1 MSNRLIGP
9 SGGYRKTYSFN
20 WTCLIYHA
28 TTLFCRR
35 NYSYKNDQ
43 LGKTVGQMVGA
54 ARSARQNLVEA
65 SSRSATSKEQEL
77 KQLDVAKGSLLEL
90 AGDYEAF
97 IIDLNEVPWSNK
109 DERFITVNSLELDKF
124 EYTDD
129 VLHDYGVFT
138 LKMRKRCS
146 EWLENEN
153 PLIAANSMLIC
164 INRACALINGQ
175 MLRIDDYFI
184 HEGGFTE
191 KMSKVRIEQ
200 RDEDYKNEGSPN
212 CPKCGNLMRKVVA
225 RKGRYAGKSFWGCT
239 SYPECKGTRE
249 L

>member
-1 MSNRLIGP
+1 MSNKLIGP

-35 NYSYKNDQ
+35 NYNFKNDQ

-97 IIDLNEVPWSNK
+97 IIDLNEVPW
-109 DERFITVNSLELDKF
+109 
-124 EYTDD
+124 
-129 VLHDYGVFT
+129 
-138 LKMRKRCS
+138 
-146 EWLENEN
+146 
-153 PLIAANSMLIC
+153 
-164 INRACALINGQ
+164 
-175 MLRIDDYFI
+175 
-184 HEGGFTE
+184 
-191 KMSKVRIEQ
+191 
-200 RDEDYKNEGSPN
+200 
-212 CPKCGNLMRKVVA
+212 
-225 RKGRYAGKSFWGCT
+225 GCT
-239 SYPECKGTRE
+239 SYPECNGTRE